1 MRPLSITLR
10 LTVFFA
16 IASSLVLLAV
26 GYLVSS
32 AVEAHFVQL
41 DRVELEGK
49 LQLVQHLLSRA
60 ESRTDLDAI
69 PQALDD
75 ALVGHPGLSI
85 VIMGPDRRVFFASS
99 DATLPAAA
107 LQRRLENADVLRPRP
122 SVWESGGHAFRD
134 IVGSAS
140 SGIVGTSPY
149 TVAVAVNIDHEGTFL
164 AALQEKLW
172 FALALGALLTAALGW
187 VAARRGLAPVRE
199 MAEVVQRISATRL
212 DARVP
217 IEGVPAELRG
227 LARAFNGMVARLAD
241 SFRQLSDFSSDLA
254 HEMRTPVSNLV
265 TQTEVALS
273 RTRTADEYREVLY
286 SSLEEYARLTRMISD
301 MLFLAKADHG
311 ITTLRTEEV
320 DLVAQTQALFE
331 FFAALA
337 EERQVRLSLEGSG
350 SIRGERLMV
359 RRVISNLLSNA
370 VRHTAPGGEVR
381 VEIHTL
387 DSDLVRF
394 TVDNPGEIPP
404 EHLPRLFDR
413 FYRVD
418 PSRQKTTDGA
428 GLGLAITKS
437 IVLAHNGSIRAESS
451 GGKTRFEIT
460 WPATAEQTPSSPRA
474 QEARA
479 LRLEPA
485 ADDPATARSVLSADD
500 APG

>member
-1 MRPLSITLR
+1 MRPPSITLR

-26 GYLVSS
+26 GYLVSA
-32 AVEAHFVQL
+32 AVEAHFVEL

-49 LQLVQHLLSRA
+49 LQLVDHLLSRA
-60 ESRTDLDAI
+60 ESRTDLDAV

-85 VIMGPDRRVFFASS
+85 VVMGPDRRIFFASS
-99 DATLPAAA
+99 DATLPAAE
-107 LQRRLENADVLRPRP
+107 LQRRLESAGAERPQP
-122 SVWESGGHAFRD
+122 SVWRSDGHAFRD
-134 IVGSAS
+134 IAGSS
-140 SGIVGTSPY
+140 PTGIVGTSPY
-149 TVAVAVNIDHEGTFL
+149 TVGVAVNIDHEGTFL
-164 AALQEKLW
+164 AALREKLW
-172 FALALGALLTAALGW
+172 FGVALGALLTAALGW
-187 VAARRGLAPVRE
+187 VAARRGLAPVRK
-199 MAEVVQRISATRL
+199 MAEVAQDISATRL
-212 DARVP
+212 DAHVP
-217 IEGVPAELRG
+217 LAGVPAELRG
-227 LARAFNGMVARLAD
+227 LAQAFNDMVARLAD

-273 RTRTADEYREVLY
+273 RMRTADEYREVLY

-311 ITTLRTEEV
+311 ITMLRTEAV
-320 DLVAQTQALFE
+320 DLTAETRALFE

-337 EERQVRLSLEGSG
+337 EERQVSLALGG
-350 SIRGERLMV
+350 TGGIRGERLMV

-370 VRHTAPGGEVR
+370 VRHTAAGGEVR

-387 DSDLVRF
+387 DSGQVRLA
-394 TVDNPGEIPP
+394 VENPGEIPA

-418 PSRQKTTDGA
+418 ASRQKTSDGA

-437 IVLAHNGSIRAESS
+437 IVLAHKGSIRAESS

-460 WPATAEQTPSSPRA
+460 WPAAERTASSQRDEGA
-474 QEARA
+474 LARLA
-479 LRLEPA
+479 EPA
-485 ADDPATARSVLSADD
+485 SGDPAAVRDVLSAND
-500 APG
+500 AAG